1 MHVSNPPNFAQAVD
15 LSSLGKPKIATTG
28 PTPGIEVTAENLTA
42 QLLPLSKSSPVILF
56 CWSAR
61 NPESVAM
68 LNLMAGLEKNY
79 QGAWILGQVDI
90 DAQPQVAQALQ
101 TQKIPYA
108 IALINEQIVPLFEAS
123 YPEEQVRLVLDKVLT
138 LASEQGVGEAP
149 VEIIEPEEEE
159 AVAALEAGDFATAE
173 AAYKK
178 LLARKPAESFAK
190 LGLAQTQLLI
200 RTDGL
205 ALDDVLRE
213 ATDNPSDLLLQ
224 LKAADM
230 EIVNGGV
237 EAAFSRLLLVI
248 KQTSGDD
255 RNKAKEHLLS
265 LFLLVDPSDPRL
277 SAARSALA
285 NALF

>member
-1 MHVSNPPNFAQAVD
+1 MSNPPNFAQAVD
-15 LSSLGKPKIATTG
+15 LSSLGKPKSAPTG
-28 PTPGIEVTAENLTA
+28 PTPGVEVTAANLTSEF
-42 QLLPLSKSSPVILF
+42 LPLSKTRPVILF
-56 CWSAR
+56 CWSPRSA
-61 NPESVAM
+61 ESVEM
-68 LNLMAGLEKNY
+68 LSVMGLLETSYK
-79 QGAWILGQVDI
+79 GAWNLGRVDI

-108 IALINEQIVPLFEAS
+108 VALINEQIVPLFEQA
-123 YPEEQVRLVLDKVLT
+123 YPEAQIRLVLDKVLT

-149 VEIIEPEEEE
+149 VEVIEPEEEE
-159 AVAALEAGDFATAE
+159 AVAALETGDFATAE

-178 LLARKPAESFAK
+178 LLARKPADSFAK

-205 ALDDVLRE
+205 VLDAVIKE
-213 ATDNPSDLLLQ
+213 ATDNPTDLSLQ
-224 LKAADM
+224 LRAADM

-237 EAAFSRLLLVI
+237 EAAFTRLLHAV
-248 KQTSGDD
+248 KESAGDD

-265 LFLLVDPSDPRL
+265 LFALVDPADPRL
-277 SAARSALA
+277 TAARSALA

>member
-1 MHVSNPPNFAQAVD
+1 MSNPPNFAQAFD
-15 LSSLGKPKIATTG
+15 LSSLGKAKSSIAG
-28 PTPGIEVTAENLTA
+28 PTPGIEVTAANLTTE
-42 QLLPLSKSSPVILF
+42 LLPLSKVKPVILF
-56 CWSAR
+56 CWSTR
-61 NPESVAM
+61 SPESIEM
-68 LNLMAGLEKNY
+68 LNVMASLEKNY
-79 QGAWILGQVDI
+79 QGTWALGHVDI

-108 IALINEQIVPLFEAS
+108 IALIDEQIVPLFEQA
-123 YPEEQVRLVLDKVLT
+123 YPEVQVRLVLDKVLT
-138 LASEQGVGEAP
+138 LAAEQGVGETP
-149 VEIIEPEEEE
+149 TEIIEPEEEE
-159 AVAALEAGDFATAE
+159 AVAALEAGDFASAE

-178 LLARKPAESFAK
+178 LLARKPADNFAK

-205 ALDDVLRE
+205 LLDDVIKQ
-213 ATDNPSDLLLQ
+213 ATENPSDLLLQ

-237 EAAFSRLLLVI
+237 EAAFSRLLHVV
-248 KQTSGDD
+248 KESSGDD

-265 LFLLVDPSDPRL
+265 LFALVDPADPRL
-277 SAARSALA
+277 TAARSALA

>member
-1 MHVSNPPNFAQAVD
+1 MSNPPNFAQAVD
-15 LSSLGKPKIATTG
+15 LSSLGKPKTVPTG
-28 PTPGIEVTAENLTA
+28 PTPGIAVTAENLTTEF
-42 QLLPLSKSSPVILF
+42 LPLSKTRAVILF

-61 NPESVAM
+61 SAESIEM
-68 LNLMAGLEKNY
+68 LAVMGQLESSYK
-79 QGAWILGQVDI
+79 GSWSLGHVDI

-108 IALINEQIVPLFEAS
+108 VALINEQIVPLFEQA
-123 YPEEQVRLVLDKVLT
+123 YPEAQIRLVLDKVLT
-138 LASEQGVGEAP
+138 LAAEQGVGDAP

-173 AAYKK
+173 IAYKK
-178 LLARKPAESFAK
+178 LLVRKPADSFAK

-205 ALDDVLRE
+205 ALDAVIKE
-213 ATDNPSDLLLQ
+213 ATDNPQDLSLQ
-224 LKAADM
+224 LRAADM

-237 EAAFSRLLLVI
+237 EAAFTRLLNVV
-248 KQTSGDD
+248 KGSAGEE
-255 RNKAKEHLLS
+255 RNRAKEHLLS
-265 LFLLVDPSDPRL
+265 LFALVDPADPRL
-277 SAARSALA
+277 TAARSALA

>member
-1 MHVSNPPNFAQAVD
+1 VSNPPNFAQAVD
-15 LSSLGKPKIATTG
+15 LSSLGKPKSAPTG
-28 PTPGIEVTAENLTA
+28 PTPGDAVTAENLTSEF
-42 QLLPLSKSSPVILF
+42 LPLSKARAVILF

-61 NPESVAM
+61 SAESVEM
-68 LNLMAGLEKNY
+68 LAVMGQLEASYK
-79 QGAWILGQVDI
+79 GSWSLGHVDI
-90 DAQPQVAQALQ
+90 DAQPQVAKALQ

-108 IALINEQIVPLFEAS
+108 VALINEQIVPLFEQA
-123 YPEEQVRLVLDKVLT
+123 YPEAQIRLVLDKVLT
-138 LASEQGVGEAP
+138 LAAEQGVGDAP

-159 AVAALEAGDFATAE
+159 AVTALEAGDFATAE
-173 AAYKK
+173 IAYKK
-178 LLARKPAESFAK
+178 LLARKPADSFAK

-205 ALDDVLRE
+205 VLNAVIKE
-213 ATDNPSDLLLQ
+213 ATNNPQDLTLQ

-237 EAAFSRLLLVI
+237 EAAFTRLLQVV
-248 KQTSGDD
+248 KDNAGDE

-265 LFLLVDPSDPRL
+265 LFALVDPADPRL
-277 SAARSALA
+277 TAARSALA

>member
-1 MHVSNPPNFAQAVD
+1 MSNPPNFAQAVD
-15 LSSLGKPKIATTG
+15 LSSLGKPKSAPTG
-28 PTPGIEVTAENLTA
+28 PTPGVEVTAANLTSEF
-42 QLLPLSKSSPVILF
+42 LPLSKTRPVILF
-56 CWSAR
+56 CWSPRSA
-61 NPESVAM
+61 ESVEM
-68 LNLMAGLEKNY
+68 LSVMGLLETSYK
-79 QGAWILGQVDI
+79 GAWSLGRVDI

-108 IALINEQIVPLFEAS
+108 VALINEQIVPLFEQA
-123 YPEEQVRLVLDKVLT
+123 YPEAQIRLVLDKVLT

-149 VEIIEPEEEE
+149 VEVIEPEEEE
-159 AVAALEAGDFATAE
+159 AVAALETGDFATAE

-178 LLARKPAESFAK
+178 LLARKPADSFAK

-205 ALDDVLRE
+205 VLDAVIKE
-213 ATDNPSDLLLQ
+213 ATDNPTDLSLQ
-224 LKAADM
+224 LRAADM

-237 EAAFSRLLLVI
+237 EAAFTRLLHAV
-248 KQTSGDD
+248 KESAGDD

-265 LFLLVDPSDPRL
+265 LFALVDPADPRL
-277 SAARSALA
+277 TAARSALA

>member
-1 MHVSNPPNFAQAVD
+1 MSNPPNFAQAVD
-15 LSSLGKPKIATTG
+15 LSSLGKPKNAPAG
-28 PTPGIEVTAENLTA
+28 PTPGVEVTAANLTSEF
-42 QLLPLSKSSPVILF
+42 LPLSKTRPVILF
-56 CWSAR
+56 CWSPRSA
-61 NPESVAM
+61 ESVEM
-68 LNLMAGLEKNY
+68 LSVMGLLETSYK
-79 QGAWILGQVDI
+79 GAWSLGRVDI

-108 IALINEQIVPLFEAS
+108 VALINEQIVPLFEQA
-123 YPEEQVRLVLDKVLT
+123 YPEAQIRLVLDKVLT

-149 VEIIEPEEEE
+149 VEVIEPEEEE
-159 AVAALEAGDFATAE
+159 AVAALETGDFATAE

-178 LLARKPAESFAK
+178 LLARKPADSFAK

-205 ALDDVLRE
+205 VLDAVIKE
-213 ATDNPSDLLLQ
+213 ATDNPTDLSLQ
-224 LKAADM
+224 LRAADM

-237 EAAFSRLLLVI
+237 EAAFTRLLHAV
-248 KQTSGDD
+248 KESAGDD

-265 LFLLVDPSDPRL
+265 LFALVDPADPRL
-277 SAARSALA
+277 TAARSALA

>member
-1 MHVSNPPNFAQAVD
+1 MSNPPNFAQAVD
-15 LSSLGKPKIATTG
+15 LSSLGKPKSAPTG
-28 PTPGIEVTAENLTA
+28 PTPGVEVTAANLTSEF
-42 QLLPLSKSSPVILF
+42 LPLSKTRPVILF
-56 CWSAR
+56 CWSPRSA
-61 NPESVAM
+61 ESVEM
-68 LNLMAGLEKNY
+68 LSVMGLLETSYK
-79 QGAWILGQVDI
+79 GAWSLGRVDI

-108 IALINEQIVPLFEAS
+108 VALINEQIVPLFEQA
-123 YPEEQVRLVLDKVLT
+123 YPEAQIRLVLDKVLT

-149 VEIIEPEEEE
+149 VEVIEPEEEE
-159 AVAALEAGDFATAE
+159 AVAALETGDFATAE

-178 LLARKPAESFAK
+178 LLARKPADSFAK

-205 ALDDVLRE
+205 VLDAVIKE
-213 ATDNPSDLLLQ
+213 ATDNPTDLSLQ
-224 LKAADM
+224 LRAADM

-237 EAAFSRLLLVI
+237 EAAFTRLLHAV
-248 KQTSGDD
+248 KESKGDD

-265 LFLLVDPSDPRL
+265 LFALVDPADPRL
-277 SAARSALA
+277 TAARSALA